1 MSEGST
7 LSLEKL
13 TKVYLKITA
22 KRTELKKAFDEE
34 YGALTDERD
43 RIKQALL
50 EHCKEHNVDSVRTS
64 EGLFYRSVKQSYWT
78 SDWESMYAFI
88 LENEVPEF
96 FDKRLNQKN
105 VREYLEEN
113 PDKLPKGLN
122 SDSTY
127 TIKSRDRILHPLR
140 S

>member
-1 MSEGST
+1 MAESST

-13 TKVYLKITA
+13 TKVYLKITE

-34 YGALTDERD
+34 YGTLTDERD
-43 RIKQALL
+43 RIKRALL
-50 EHCKEHNVDSVRTS
+50 DHCKEHGVDSVKTS
-64 EGLFYRSVKQSYWT
+64 EGLFYRSIKQSYWT
-78 SDWESMYAFI
+78 SDWESMYEFI

-105 VREYLEEN
+105 VRQYLEEN

-127 TIKSRDRILHPLR
+127 TISVRRNKK
-140 S
+140 

>member
-1 MSEGST
+1 MSV
-7 LSLEKL
+7 EKL

-22 KRTELKKAFDEE
+22 KRTEIKTAFDKE
-34 YGALTDERD
+34 YDALTEQRD

-64 EGLFYRSVKQSYWT
+64 EGLFYRSVTSKYWT
-78 SDWESMYAFI
+78 SDWESKYEFI

-105 VREYLEEN
+105 IKQFLEEN
-113 PDKLPKGLN
+113 PEKMPKGLN
-122 SDSTY
+122 SDSSY
-127 TIKSRDRILHPLR
+127 TISVRRPKK
-140 S
+140 

>member
-1 MSEGST
+1 MSV
-7 LSLEKL
+7 EKH

-22 KRTELKKAFDEE
+22 KRTEIKTAFEKE
-34 YGALTDERD
+34 YDALTEQRD

-64 EGLFYRSVKQSYWT
+64 EGLFYRSVTSKYWT
-78 SDWESMYAFI
+78 SDWESMYEFI

-105 VREYLEEN
+105 IKQFLEEN
-113 PDKLPKGLN
+113 PEKMPKGLN
-122 SDSTY
+122 SDSSY
-127 TIKSRDRILHPLR
+127 TISVRRPKK
-140 S
+140 

>member
-1 MSEGST
+1 MAESSA

-13 TKVYLKITA
+13 TKVYLKITE

-34 YGALTDERD
+34 YGTLTDERD
-43 RIKQALL
+43 RIKRALL
-50 EHCKEHNVDSVRTS
+50 DHCKEHGVDSVKTS
-64 EGLFYRSVKQSYWT
+64 EGLFYRSIKQSYWT
-78 SDWESMYAFI
+78 SDWESMYEFI

-105 VREYLEEN
+105 VRQYLEEN

-127 TIKSRDRILHPLR
+127 TISVRRPKK
-140 S
+140 

>member
-1 MSEGST
+1 MSV
-7 LSLEKL
+7 EKL

-22 KRTELKKAFDEE
+22 KRTELKTAFDKE
-34 YGALTDERD
+34 YDALTEQRD

-64 EGLFYRSVKQSYWT
+64 EGLFYRSVTSKYWT
-78 SDWESMYAFI
+78 SDWESMYEFI

-105 VREYLEEN
+105 IKQFLEEN
-113 PDKLPKGLN
+113 PEKMPKGLN
-122 SDSTY
+122 SDSSY
-127 TIKSRDRILHPLR
+127 TISVRRPKK
-140 S
+140 

>member
-34 YGALTDERD
+34 YGALTNERD

-64 EGLFYRSVKQSYWT
+64 EGLFYRSVRQSYWT
-78 SDWESMYAFI
+78 NDWESMYEFV

-127 TIKSRDRILHPLR
+127 TISVRRNKK
-140 S
+140 

>member
-1 MSEGST
+1 MSV
-7 LSLEKL
+7 EKL

-22 KRTELKKAFDEE
+22 KRTEIKTAFDKE
-34 YGALTDERD
+34 YDALTEQRD

-64 EGLFYRSVKQSYWT
+64 EGLFYRSVTSKYWT
-78 SDWESMYAFI
+78 SDWESMYEFI

-105 VREYLEEN
+105 IKQFLEEN
-113 PDKLPKGLN
+113 PEKMPKGLN
-122 SDSTY
+122 SDSSY
-127 TIKSRDRILHPLR
+127 TISVRRPKK
-140 S
+140 